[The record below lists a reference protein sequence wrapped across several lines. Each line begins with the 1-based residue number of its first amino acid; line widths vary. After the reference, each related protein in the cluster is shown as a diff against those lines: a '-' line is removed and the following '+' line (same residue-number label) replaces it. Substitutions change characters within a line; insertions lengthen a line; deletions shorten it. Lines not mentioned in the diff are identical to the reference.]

1 MKKVLIVLAIL
12 VLGYVFISKKQ
23 DYYIIPDDSIRF
35 RVIANSNSVYDKYVK
50 IKVKES
56 LEQSFYDD
64 LSNSTSIEESRHIIT
79 NNIEDYKSVV
89 QKTLNDLS
97 YDEGFTINYGL
108 NYFPEKEYNG
118 VIYEEGNYE
127 SLVITIG
134 KGEGENFWCV
144 LFPPICT
151 LEAEETD
158 DIEYRFL
165 IKDLFDKY
173 ILNK

>member
-12 VLGYVFISKKQ
+12 VLGYVFISQKQ

-64 LSNSTSIEESRHIIT
+64 LSDSNSIEESRKIIT
-79 NNIEDYKSVV
+79 NNIEDYKSIV

-108 NYFPEKEYNG
+108 NYFPKKEYKG

-151 LEAEETD
+151 LEAEETE

>member
-79 NNIEDYKSVV
+79 NNIEEYKSIVR
-89 QKTLNDLS
+89 KTLNDLS

-108 NYFPEKEYNG
+108 NYFPEKEYKG

>member
-79 NNIEDYKSVV
+79 NNIEDYKSLV

-108 NYFPEKEYNG
+108 NYFPEKEYKG

>member
-1 MKKVLIVLAIL
+1 MKKVLIVLAIF
-12 VLGYVFISKKQ
+12 VLGYVFINQKQ

-64 LSNSTSIEESRHIIT
+64 LSTSTSIEESRSIIT
-79 NNIEDYKSVV
+79 NNINNYKSIV
-89 QKTLNDLS
+89 QKTLDDLS

-108 NYFPEKEYNG
+108 NYFPEKEYKG

>member
-1 MKKVLIVLAIL
+1 MKKILIVLAII
-12 VLGYVFISKKQ
+12 VLGYVFINEKK

-50 IKVKES
+50 VKVKES
-56 LEQSFYDD
+56 LEKSFYDD
-64 LSNSTSIEESRHIIT
+64 LSTSTSIEESRSIIT
-79 NNIEDYKSVV
+79 NNINNYKSIV
-89 QKTLNDLS
+89 QKTLDDLS

-108 NYFPEKEYNG
+108 NYFPEKEYKG

-127 SLVITIG
+127 SLVITLG
-134 KGEGENFWCV
+134 EGEGENFWCV

>member
-108 NYFPEKEYNG
+108 NYFPEKEYKG

>member
-64 LSNSTSIEESRHIIT
+64 LSDSTSIEESRHIIT
-79 NNIEDYKSVV
+79 NNIEEYKSVV

>member
-79 NNIEDYKSVV
+79 NNIKDYKSVV

-108 NYFPEKEYNG
+108 NYFPEKEYKG

>member
-79 NNIEDYKSVV
+79 NNIEDYKGVV

-108 NYFPEKEYNG
+108 NYFPEKEYKG

>member
-79 NNIEDYKSVV
+79 NNIEDYKSIVR
-89 QKTLNDLS
+89 KTLNDLS

-108 NYFPEKEYNG
+108 NYFPEKEYKG

>member
-79 NNIEDYKSVV
+79 NNIEEYKSIVR
-89 QKTLNDLS
+89 KTLNDLS

-108 NYFPEKEYNG
+108 NYFPEKEYND

>member
-79 NNIEDYKSVV
+79 NNIEDYKGVV

>member
-12 VLGYVFISKKQ
+12 VLGYVFISQKQ

-79 NNIEDYKSVV
+79 NSIEEYKSVV

-108 NYFPEKEYNG
+108 NYFPEKEYKG

>member
-12 VLGYVFISKKQ
+12 VLGYVFISQKQ

-64 LSNSTSIEESRHIIT
+64 LSTSTSIEESRSIIT
-79 NNIEDYKSVV
+79 NNINNYKSIV
-89 QKTLNDLS
+89 QKTLDDLS

-108 NYFPEKEYNG
+108 NYFPEKEYKG

-127 SLVITIG
+127 SLVITLG
-134 KGEGENFWCV
+134 EGEGENFWCV